1 MLGIDSNSSKGP
13 PVLGEL
19 NYGNGKGGRV
29 NLSMGHFQKQISR
42 GSKEKWAVTTVE
54 VRGTLPGNARERAPT
69 MGREA
74 KVELEGA
81 ELPAT
86 TGEGAAGEAFVD

>member
-1 MLGIDSNSSKGP
+1 M
-13 PVLGEL
+13 
-19 NYGNGKGGRV
+19 
-29 NLSMGHFQKQISR
+29 
-42 GSKEKWAVTTVE
+42 E

-69 MGREA
+69 MEREA

>member
-1 MLGIDSNSSKGP
+1 MP
-13 PVLGEL
+13 
-19 NYGNGKGGRV
+19 
-29 NLSMGHFQKQISR
+29 
-42 GSKEKWAVTTVE
+42 GS
-54 VRGTLPGNARERAPT
+54 ARERAPT
-69 MGREA
+69 RGREA